1 MLIANKGKKA
11 KSYPALFRKNILL
24 PMPLT
29 PLPSEDNPWKIVDT
43 EVKMDT
49 PWVRCKLHQV
59 INPSGSA
66 GIYGVTEFKNLA
78 IGILPIDEDENTYI
92 VGQYRFPMQ
101 RYSWEIPEGGGPL
114 HLDPLDS
121 AKRELKE
128 ETGIEAASWELIQTL
143 QVSNSATNEFAYLYL
158 AKDLTYGRSEPEEE
172 ERLVIRKIPF
182 AELYERVKSGEIS
195 DSLTVAAVLKYRL
208 MQLEGSLL

>member
-1 MLIANKGKKA
+1 
-11 KSYPALFRKNILL
+11 
-24 PMPLT
+24 MPLT
-29 PLPSEDNPWKIVDT
+29 PLPSEENPWKILDT
-43 EVKMDT
+43 EVKLDT
-49 PWVRCKLHQV
+49 PWVRCKLHRV
-59 INPSGSA
+59 INPSGSE

-78 IGILPIDEDENTYI
+78 IGILPIDEDNNTYI

-101 RYSWEIPEGGGPL
+101 GYSWEIPEGGGPL

-143 QVSNSATNEFAYLYL
+143 QVSNSATNEFAYIYL
-158 AKDLTYGRSEPEEE
+158 ARELHHGISEPEEN
-172 ERLVIRKIPF
+172 ERLVLRKIPF